1 MSGIAEEAAAEVRR
15 HAEEAYPD
23 ECCGALIATDGTIVE
38 AYRLPKT
45 RLDRRAGDS
54 PSPRPITCAPKR
66 GRARARERSPDER
79 PAGTRPTPPSR
90 S

>member
-45 RLDRRAGDS
+45 TAGPARRRFSIA
-54 PSPRPITCAPKR
+54 PSDYLRAEA
-66 GRARARERSPDER
+66 RARARQGTL
-79 PAGTRPTPPSR
+79 AG
-90 S
+90 